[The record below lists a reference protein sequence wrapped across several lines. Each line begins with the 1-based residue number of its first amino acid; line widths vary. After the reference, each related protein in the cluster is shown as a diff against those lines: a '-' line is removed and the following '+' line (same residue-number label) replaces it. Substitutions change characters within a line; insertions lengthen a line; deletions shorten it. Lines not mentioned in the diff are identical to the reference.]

1 EGAALVTEQLRL
13 EQRLGQRG
21 AVDRDERLG
30 GTARAL
36 VDRAGEELLARA
48 TLALDQH
55 RRRRR
60 RHLLDEHHRATEGRA
75 ATDDG
80 ALPQQIVEALLQQL
94 VLPDQLA
101 ALERLVDELEQL
113 LAPERLGEEVVG
125 AILHCLDGLLDGA
138 ERGEEDDVHVGRD
151 GFRGAQQLE
160 PREARHLQ
168 IGEDQIDGA
177 ALQPL
182 ERGTAVGGEEHAI
195 AFTRQ
200 RALETFAQA
209 WIVVGDEQRVIRH
222 G

>member
-1 EGAALVTEQLRL
+1 RASEPIEFAFLQHTQNLRLGDRRQVGHLVEEQRAAVGQLEAALLAAGGAGEGAALVTEQLRL

-94 VLPDQLA
+94 VLLDQLA

-138 ERGEEDDVHVGRD
+138 E
-151 GFRGAQQLE
+151 
-160 PREARHLQ
+160 
-168 IGEDQIDGA
+168 
-177 ALQPL
+177 
-182 ERGTAVGGEEHAI
+182 
-195 AFTRQ
+195 
-200 RALETFAQA
+200 
-209 WIVVGDEQRVIRH
+209 
-222 G
+222 